1 VPQAFD
7 RRLVIARPLLPDF
20 IESVDV
26 RHLRVGDACVGLHF
40 KRDSDGMVAVDVR
53 KIERHLDV
61 EVEKAPSGSAGHAQ
75 ASVRPPPTLKTR
87 ELATASVRTSIAR
100 RDD

>member
-1 VPQAFD
+1 MPYLVETLLGLVPQALD

-53 KIERHLDV
+53 KIEGHLDV
-61 EVEKAPSGSAGHAQ
+61 EVENAPSGSAGHA
-75 ASVRPPPTLKTR
+75 
-87 ELATASVRTSIAR
+87 
-100 RDD
+100 